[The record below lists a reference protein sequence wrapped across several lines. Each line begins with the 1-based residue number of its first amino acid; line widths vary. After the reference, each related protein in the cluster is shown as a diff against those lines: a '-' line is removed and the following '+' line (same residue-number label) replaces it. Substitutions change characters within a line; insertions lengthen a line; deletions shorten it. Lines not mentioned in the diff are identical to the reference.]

1 MSDRVLYW
9 ISGSTP
15 SWRVM
20 LALTL
25 KGLTFS
31 SRRLDHSAGE
41 NKRPAY
47 LALNPKGQVPTL
59 IDGDIVLR
67 ESMAILAW
75 LDRAYPQRPIWGSDA
90 TTSARVWQ
98 HVMLMEVDLNPAIQT
113 AARSLLQGRSIPHRT
128 VEVLLSGADTLAN
141 TLKERRFLGGD
152 TAMANDIWLY
162 PALHWIARGADVSA
176 DAPDSVLRLTHDR
189 PALAQWMDRM
199 TALPGV
205 ADTYPPHWRKKHDA

>member
-1 MSDRVLYW
+1 MGALTLYW

-25 KGLTFS
+25 KGLAFT

-41 NKRPAY
+41 NNHPEY

-59 IDGDIVLR
+59 VDGAIVIR

-75 LDRAYPQRPIWGSDA
+75 LDRAYPQRLIWGNDPASA
-90 TTSARVWQ
+90 ARVWQ
-98 HVMLMEVDLNPAIQT
+98 QVMLMEVDMSPVIQVT
-113 AARSLLQGRSIPHRT
+113 ARALLRGQQVPN
-128 VEVLLSGADTLAN
+128 EDLQVLLAEVDLLSNALT
-141 TLKERRFLGGD
+141 KQRFLGGG

-162 PALHWIARGADVSA
+162 PALHWIARGVALSPSA
-176 DAPDSVLRLTHDR
+176 PKAVRRLTTDR
-189 PALAQWMDRM
+189 PPLTDWMGRVA
-199 TALPGV
+199 ALPGV
-205 ADTYPPHWRKKHDA
+205 AETYPPHWRSS

>member
-1 MSDRVLYW
+1 MQNRTLYW

-25 KGLTFS
+25 KNLAFTS
-31 SRRLDHSAGE
+31 HRLDHSAGE

-59 IDGDIVLR
+59 VDGAIILR

-75 LDRAYPQRPIWGSDA
+75 LDRAYPQRPIWGGDR

-113 AARSLLQGRSIPHRT
+113 TARSLLQGRNIPYSA
-128 VEVLLSGADTLAN
+128 VEALLSGADTLSN
-141 TLKERRFLGGD
+141 TLNDIHFLGGD
-152 TAMANDIWLY
+152 VAMANDIWLY
-162 PALHWIARGADVSA
+162 PALHWIARGADTSP
-176 DAPDSVLRLTHDR
+176 DAPESVRRLTEDR
-189 PALAQWMDRM
+189 PPLRKWMDRM

-205 ADTYPPHWRKKHDA
+205 ADTYPPHWRKTHDA